1 MCCSHCTDC
10 VFDLTRHRARLNTLK
25 LLLDRG
31 ADPNA
36 SRVPMPVLFLAI
48 MAADT
53 EAVRRLLLCEARTDI
68 PLPREVETDFTVL
81 LMSRDK
87 LSNILELRQKSIL

>member
-1 MCCSHCTDC
+1 
-10 VFDLTRHRARLNTLK
+10 
-25 LLLDRG
+25 
-31 ADPNA
+31 
-36 SRVPMPVLFLAI
+36 MPVLFLAI

-53 EAVRRLLLCEARTDI
+53 EAVRRLLLCEARTDT

-87 LSNILELRQKSIL
+87 LSNILELRQK